1 MNKKLFTVETLAI
14 EFADKVNGTVIMR
27 QLPGYMSVEI
37 VWIVE
42 WKE

>member
-1 MNKKLFTVETLAI
+1 MNKKYFETEYQAN
-14 EFADKVNGTVIMR
+14 EFATKVNGNVRMS

-42 WKE
+42 W